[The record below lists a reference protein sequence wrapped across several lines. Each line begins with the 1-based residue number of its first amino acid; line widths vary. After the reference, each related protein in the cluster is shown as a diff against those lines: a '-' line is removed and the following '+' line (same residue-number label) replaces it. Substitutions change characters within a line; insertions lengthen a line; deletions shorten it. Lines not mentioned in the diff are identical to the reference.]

1 MIESNEQK
9 LQENTF
15 YRSDI
20 EFGEENTQAPLIWA
34 TEGIV
39 EAFKQEKCRIFYK
52 IIE

>member
-1 MIESNEQK
+1 MIESDEQK
-9 LQENTF
+9 LKANTF

-20 EFGEENTQAPLIWA
+20 EFGEGNTQSPLIWA

-52 IIE
+52 IV